1 MEIDENAPGNQ
12 SQQAVTRTTD
22 NETRHDPRY
31 KDSEVPLP
39 PDDDAPVDEDMTD
52 VDATNSVATDH
63 PEPGSDIRAGKS
75 AQNDAPN
82 VQDVDVKE
90 PRGMPASD
98 PESGA

>member
-22 NETRHDPRY
+22 NETGHDPRY
-31 KDSEVPLP
+31 RGSEAPLL
-39 PDDDAPVDEDMTD
+39 PDDEAPVDEDMTD
-52 VDATNSVATDH
+52 VDAVNSVSTDH
-63 PEPGSDIRAGKS
+63 PEPGSSGDSREPEKTE
-75 AQNDAPN
+75 APY

-90 PRGMPASD
+90 PRGLPASD